1 MATFRPHTAG
11 PHQAIVAIYWVE
23 LFVPPWLLVIGV
35 SQTSLMVG
43 GFRSHHDIKTINI
56 ARVDVI
62 EEKLKTASN
71 LYPLSSLA
79 IISLRMAEWTYR

>member
-1 MATFRPHTAG
+1 M
-11 PHQAIVAIYWVE
+11 
-23 LFVPPWLLVIGV
+23 IGV

-71 LYPLSSLA
+71 LYPLSNLA
-79 IISLRMAEWTYR
+79 IISLRMAIQIKNKNGHTDKAWCSSYRE